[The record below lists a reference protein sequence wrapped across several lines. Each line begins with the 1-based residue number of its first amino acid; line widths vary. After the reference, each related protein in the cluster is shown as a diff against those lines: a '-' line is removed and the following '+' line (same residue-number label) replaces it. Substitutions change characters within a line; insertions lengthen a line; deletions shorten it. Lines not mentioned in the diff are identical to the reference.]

1 MAISASMTGPF
12 LSQSMSSP
20 PHWLLSFLTQPS
32 YSPKSLRK
40 RWYLVSLNVKPV
52 SVLSTRICSRR
63 PRSRISSSC
72 ASLWMYVSWL
82 PCLSR
87 YSGGWAM

>member
-1 MAISASMTGPF
+1 MSASMTGPF

-20 PHWLLSFLTQPS
+20 PHWLLSFFTQPS

-40 RWYLVSLNVKPV
+40 RWYLVSLKVKPV
-52 SVLSTRICSRR
+52 SVLSTLICSSR

-72 ASLWMYVSWL
+72 ASLWMYCSWL
-82 PCLSR
+82 PCLR
-87 YSGGWAM
+87 R